1 MTRIGIVAER
11 GGETRIALTPPTVV
25 RLLAL
30 GYEVAVEAGAGAASA
45 FPDAA
50 YVDAGAEVT
59 DRAGAWGADIVATVT
74 APGAE
79 DVALLRDG
87 ATVIG
92 MLAPAFRPEIRESL
106 ATRGI
111 TALSLDAVP
120 RISRAQSMDVLSSMA
135 NISGYRAVVEAAHEF
150 GRFFTGQ
157 VTAAGKVP
165 PAKVL
170 VAGAGEPRRDR
181 PRHRPA
187 TRGRRSGHVGRRRVP
202 PRRGRRGHGVLR
214 RLREGNQRGL

>member
-74 APGAE
+74 APGRTW
-79 DVALLRDG
+79 LCC
-87 ATVIG
+87 AT
-92 MLAPAFRPEIRESL
+92 
-106 ATRGI
+106 
-111 TALSLDAVP
+111 
-120 RISRAQSMDVLSSMA
+120 
-135 NISGYRAVVEAAHEF
+135 
-150 GRFFTGQ
+150 
-157 VTAAGKVP
+157 
-165 PAKVL
+165 
-170 VAGAGEPRRDR
+170 
-181 PRHRPA
+181 
-187 TRGRRSGHVGRRRVP
+187 GRR
-202 PRRGRRGHGVLR
+202 
-214 RLREGNQRGL
+214 